1 MVQLRRLLSGALAIA
16 LAQFGAL
23 ATAPAHAHEGDH
35 GVAVITLEAT
45 HAGEA
50 AHGHGHSDHDVD
62 AAIDTLPAPTPDE
75 PRNDATGSE
84 TVHVHGCAQFAPVEA
99 GGVGFLPSKVAT
111 LAWPVGD
118 VSMISYSWA
127 PPLRPPRASL

>member
-1 MVQLRRLLSGALAIA
+1 MVQLRRLLSGVLAIA
-16 LAQFGAL
+16 LAQFGAM

-35 GVAVITLEAT
+35 GVPVIALDAAQTS
-45 HAGEA
+45 EA
-50 AHGHGHSDHDVD
+50 AHGHGHSDHAA

-99 GGVGFLPSKVAT
+99 GSVGLLPSEVAT
-111 LAWPVGD
+111 LAWPIGD

-127 PPLRPPRASL
+127 PPLRPPRTSL